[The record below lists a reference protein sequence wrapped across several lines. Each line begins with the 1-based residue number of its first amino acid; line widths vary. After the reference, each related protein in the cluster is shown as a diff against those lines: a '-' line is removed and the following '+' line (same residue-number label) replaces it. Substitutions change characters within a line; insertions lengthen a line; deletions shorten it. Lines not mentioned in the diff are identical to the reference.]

1 MAKATR
7 MFDPNKPLSEQL
19 DLNSDGT
26 LDYFELGAELA
37 PFGPKYAE
45 KEDLLSQAKMLRGTK
60 AAPGKSIR
68 TSVGGE
74 MYIAPHALEN
84 VGNLAQ
90 LYAGQKGMKEQYGE
104 LGVLGQQLQANL
116 LRTINRQRERRLARL
131 RQEENERLLEQ
142 MPTQRNAYLDDEG
155 NPVDPSAP

>member
-7 MFDPNKPLSEQL
+7 MIDPNKPLSEQL
-19 DLNSDGT
+19 DSNSDGA

-45 KEDLLSQAKMLRGTK
+45 KEDLLSQAKALRGTK
-60 AAPGKSIR
+60 AAQGR
-68 TSVGGE
+68 SVRDN
-74 MYIAPHALEN
+74 IFVASHPLEQ

-90 LYAGQKGMKEQYGE
+90 LYAGQQGMKEQYGE
-104 LGVLGQQLQANL
+104 LGGLGQQLQANL

-131 RQEENERLLEQ
+131 RAERNEQLLEQ
-142 MPTQRNAYLDDEG
+142 MPTQRGPYLDDEG
-155 NPVDPSAP
+155 NPIDPSAP